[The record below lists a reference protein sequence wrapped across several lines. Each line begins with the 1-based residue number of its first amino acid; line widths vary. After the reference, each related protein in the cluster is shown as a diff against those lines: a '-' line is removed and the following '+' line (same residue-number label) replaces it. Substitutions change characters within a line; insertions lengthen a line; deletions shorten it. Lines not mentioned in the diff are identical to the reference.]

1 MRVARLAWQATD
13 GDRPGLL
20 VALAAD
26 AILSVTTGEEIA
38 LGATLLLVMVSTLT
52 FVWASR

>member
-1 MRVARLAWQATD
+1 MRRSARLIAALLL
-13 GDRPGLL
+13 GLL